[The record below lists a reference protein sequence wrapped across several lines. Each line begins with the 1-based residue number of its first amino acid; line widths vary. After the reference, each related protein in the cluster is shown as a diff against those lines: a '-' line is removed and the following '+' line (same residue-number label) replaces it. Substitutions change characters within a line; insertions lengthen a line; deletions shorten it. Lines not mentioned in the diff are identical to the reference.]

1 MNKYILMVLSLILIV
16 GCQKEE
22 PAMIGNALASNVKSE
37 MSDKVIYFGHNSVG
51 ANILDGMSDVGSKLN
66 VIDFYIGENHKPL
79 TKISAFK
86 QTILEAKKNGKSID
100 VAMMK
105 LCYVDIPNGIVL
117 DDVFKAYVKTMGEL
131 SKAFPDTKFVHM
143 TVPLTT
149 ESGTLKMKAKRLVK
163 KALGREGYNI
173 FANEQREVY
182 NSRLKE
188 LYGPEKVFDLAALES
203 NGHMEYDVPALNP
216 EYTED
221 GGHLNEKGR
230 QEVAYALIKFL
241 DGVFYN

>member
-1 MNKYILMVLSLILIV
+1 MNKYFLMVLSLLLIV

-22 PAMIGNALASNVKSE
+22 PTMIGNALASNIKSE

-51 ANILDGMSDVGSKLN
+51 ANILDGLRDLRSDLN
-66 VIDFYIGENHKPL
+66 VVDFYIGKNHKPI
-79 TKISAFK
+79 TKILAFQHAILKAKLDGK
-86 QTILEAKKNGKSID
+86 QVD

-117 DDVFKAYVKTMGEL
+117 DDVFNEYVKTMSEL
-131 SKAFPDTKFVHM
+131 SKAFPDIKFVHM
-143 TVPLTT
+143 TTPLTT
-149 ESGTLKMKAKRLVK
+149 ENVSLKLKAKRLVK
-163 KALGREGYNI
+163 KAIGREGYNI

-188 LYGPEKVFDLAALES
+188 LYGSENVFDLAAVES
-203 NGHMEYDVPALNP
+203 NGHMEYDVPALHP
-216 EYTED
+216 DYTYD

-241 DGVFYN
+241 DGIL